1 MTDHVTYHQ
10 TFEAIGTH
18 WSVSLLD
25 HRLQSDHDLV
35 MGRVIDRITRFDADY
50 SRFRSDSLVSAIS
63 ERAGSYRL
71 PEDAKPMFDLY
82 RQLYAISGGAMTPLI
97 GNLLADAG
105 YDATYTLKPGR
116 LRQVPTWEDS
126 LAYDFPM
133 LQTRQ
138 PVTLDLGAIGK
149 GYLIDL
155 VSEIIESHHVS
166 RYIVDAGGDIR
177 QRGLH
182 DSYDRIGLEDPA
194 DPGQAVGIASIGDR
208 SLCGSSGNRR
218 SWGQGAAGDG
228 GSLHHIMDPHH
239 RQPVRHI
246 AGLWTVAKD
255 TMTADAMSTALFFVE
270 PKTLLQHFDFEYL
283 ILYDGGAEPSGR
295 TTSHSDGFPA
305 ELFTA

>member
-1 MTDHVTYHQ
+1 MTDHITYHQ

-50 SRFRSDSLVSAIS
+50 SRFRSDSLIAAIGKQ
-63 ERAGSYRL
+63 AGSYQL
-71 PEDAKPMFDLY
+71 PQDAQPMFDLY
-82 RQLYAISGGAMTPLI
+82 QQLYDISGGAMTPLI
-97 GNLLADAG
+97 GDLLSDAG
-105 YDATYTLKPGR
+105 YDAGYTLRPGR
-116 LRQVPTWEDS
+116 LRQVPTWQDS
-126 LAYDFPM
+126 LEYDFPA
-133 LQTRQ
+133 LKTYR

-155 VSEIIESHHVS
+155 VSEIIESHNIG
-166 RYIVDAGGDIR
+166 RYVVDAGGDIR

-182 DSYDRIGLEDPA
+182 DSYDRIGLEDPS
-194 DPGQAVGIASIGDR
+194 DPRQAVGIASIGNR

-218 SWGQGAAGDG
+218 NWGHGTAADG

-239 RQPVRHI
+239 RRPVRHI
-246 AGLWTVAKD
+246 AGLWTVADD

-270 PKTLLQHFDFEYL
+270 PETLRQHFEFEYL
-283 ILYDGGAEPSGR
+283 ILYDGSTTSSGR
-295 TTSHSDGFPA
+295 PVSRSEHFPA
-305 ELFTA
+305 ELFTT